1 MVSYFVT
8 VGFAV
13 EGKMFRV
20 ICVATLLTVV
30 GQITVAKTRAQ
41 TASTEDEF
49 DVASVKPSHD
59 AQARALVQATPGRL
73 TLSNLSLQRLLLI
86 AYDIQDYQL
95 VGEPSWAESSQY
107 DVIATA
113 STGTS
118 VQKMEGPMLQAL
130 LQDRFQL
137 KLHRETR
144 ALPLYELVVAKS
156 GPKLRP
162 SEKGSCTPYVKGSQP
177 AIAAAGQPQP
187 LYCGF
192 HRTGSSV
199 SPILDGKGVS
209 IADLGNNLARSYNT
223 ALGRNIVD
231 KTGLSGVFDIHLTWT
246 NDRGSSDAALPS
258 TSDDVSIFTALEEQ
272 LGLKSQ
278 SAKGPVD
285 VLVIDHIEQP
295 SPN

>member
-1 MVSYFVT
+1 MSR
-8 VGFAV
+8 A
-13 EGKMFRV
+13 
-20 ICVATLLTVV
+20 ICATILLTVV
-30 GQITVAKTRAQ
+30 GQITIAKTQAQ
-41 TASTEDEF
+41 TAPTGDVF
-49 DVASVKPSHD
+49 DVASVRPSHD

-73 TLSNLSLQRLLLI
+73 TLRHLSLQRLLLI

-95 VGEPSWAESSQY
+95 VGEPSWSQSSQY

-118 VQKMEGPMLQAL
+118 IQKMEGPMLQAL
-130 LQDRFQL
+130 LQDRFKL
-137 KLHRETR
+137 KVHRETR
-144 ALPLYELVVAKS
+144 ALPLYELVVARN
-156 GPKLRP
+156 GPKLHP

-177 AIAAAGQPQP
+177 AMAAAPGQPQP

-192 HRTGSSV
+192 HRTGSAV
-199 SPILDGKGVS
+199 SPILDGKGVTL
-209 IADLGNNLARSYNT
+209 ADLGNNLSRSYNT

-246 NDRGSSDAALPS
+246 NDPDSRDDASPS

-272 LGLKSQ
+272 LGLKLQ
-278 SAKGPVD
+278 SAKGTVD